1 MQVGQELLALGGV
14 ARRADLV
21 RVTGL
26 APRVVARELAVLVG
40 SGEVTNPRR
49 GIYAVRGAP
58 RDAVTAVAASG
69 VLTCV
74 SIAAMW
80 RLPLLTAPVA
90 AHVAIPASASGS
102 VRSRVP
108 GGTVLHRDLGIAPG
122 QRFDGPEPALALAH
136 AVQCLPLPEAV
147 AVLDA
152 AVGRGLVRRED
163 LAARRPRKGW
173 LAHER
178 ATRLIDPG
186 SGSIGESIA
195 RVALVGAG
203 LTVQTQARIPGV
215 GRVDMLVE
223 GLVVVEVDG
232 FAYHSGRARAA
243 RPCGAALRVRGRRL
257 RHRASGRDRPRS
269 ARRGTRPPADCATK
283 PAHPVTED
291 RATRS
296 RRAARSRRPRS
307 S

>member
-40 SGEVTNPRR
+40 LGEVTNPRR

-108 GGTVLHRDLGIAPG
+108 GGTDLHRDLGIAPG
-122 QRFDGPEPALALAH
+122 QRFDRPEPALALAH
-136 AVQCLPLPEAV
+136 AIQCLPLPEAV

-232 FAYHSGRARAA
+232 FAYHSGRQEFREDRRRDRVALVRHGLAVLRFAFEDAVYDTERLVETVRVALAA
-243 RPCGAALRVRGRRL
+243 A
-257 RHRASGRDRPRS
+257 RDRPQTVRRS
-269 ARRGTRPPADCATK
+269 PLTP
-283 PAHPVTED
+283 
-291 RATRS
+291 
-296 RRAARSRRPRS
+296 
-307 S
+307 

>member
-108 GGTVLHRDLGIAPG
+108 RGTVLHRDLGIAPG
-122 QRFDGPEPALALAH
+122 QRFDRPEPALALAH
-136 AVQCLPLPEAV
+136 AIQCLPLPEAV

-178 ATRLIDPG
+178 ATSLIDPG

-232 FAYHSGRARAA
+232 FAYHSGRQEFREDRRRDRVALVRHGLAVLRFAFEDAVYDTERLVETVRAA
-243 RPCGAALRVRGRRL
+243 LAA
-257 RHRASGRDRPRS
+257 ARDRPQTVRRS
-269 ARRGTRPPADCATK
+269 PLTP
-283 PAHPVTED
+283 
-291 RATRS
+291 
-296 RRAARSRRPRS
+296 
-307 S
+307 

>member
-122 QRFDGPEPALALAH
+122 QRFDRPEPALALAH
-136 AVQCLPLPEAV
+136 AIQCLPLPEAV

-178 ATRLIDPG
+178 ATRLIDTG

-232 FAYHSGRARAA
+232 FAYHSGRQEFREDRRRDRVALVRHGLAVLRFAFEDAVYDTERLVETVRAA
-243 RPCGAALRVRGRRL
+243 LAA
-257 RHRASGRDRPRS
+257 ARDRPQTVRRS
-269 ARRGTRPPADCATK
+269 PLTP
-283 PAHPVTED
+283 
-291 RATRS
+291 
-296 RRAARSRRPRS
+296 
-307 S
+307 